1 MKSNRKGRGIMT
13 KQLKAIQEY
22 CDSQNWNYSVNEEK
36 NYLTMRMSLRSVESC
51 TIYAQAR
58 GEDGFT
64 IYTVFPLK
72 APEGKRDAV
81 AAFLTRANYGLIVGN
96 FELDF
101 DDGEI
106 RYKVTAINGEDN
118 LLPPDVTERLFDMG
132 FCMFDRY
139 GEGLLSV
146 IYGNAAPIETVDAIE
161 RRDDEQEEE
170 DAPVAPTALGGTML
184 S

>member
-1 MKSNRKGRGIMT
+1 MT
-13 KQLKAIQEY
+13 KHLNAIREY
-22 CDSQNWNYSVNEEK
+22 CDSQNWNYSLDEEK
-36 NYLTMRMSLRSVESC
+36 NYLTMRMSLRAIDSC
-51 TIYAQAR
+51 TIHAQMR

-64 IYTVFPLK
+64 IYTVFPIK
-72 APEGKRDAV
+72 APEGKRDAI
-81 AAFLTRANYGLIVGN
+81 AAFLTRANYGLILGN

-106 RYKVTAINGEDN
+106 RFKVTTICGEDN
-118 LLPPDVTERLFDMG
+118 VLPMDVMERTFDMG

-146 IYGNAAPIETVDAIE
+146 LYGNAAPIEAVDAIE
-161 RRDDEQEEE
+161 RRDEEEEQE
-170 DAPVAPTALGGTML
+170 APVVPTAPGGTML

>member
-1 MKSNRKGRGIMT
+1 MT
-13 KQLKAIQEY
+13 KHLNAIREY
-22 CDSQNWNYSVNEEK
+22 CDSQNWNYSLDEEK
-36 NYLTMRMSLRSVESC
+36 NYLTMRMSLRSV
-51 TIYAQAR
+51 
-58 GEDGFT
+58 DWFT
-64 IYTVFPLK
+64 IYTVFPVK

-81 AAFLTRANYGLIVGN
+81 AAFLTRANYGLILGN

-106 RYKVTAINGEDN
+106 RFKVTAICGEDN
-118 LLPPDVTERLFDMG
+118 ILPPDVMERTFDMG

-146 IYGNAAPIETVDAIE
+146 LYGNAAPIETVDAIE
-161 RRDDEQEEE
+161 RRDEEE
-170 DAPVAPTALGGTML
+170 ESEAPAAPTAPGGTML

>member
-1 MKSNRKGRGIMT
+1 MT
-13 KQLKAIQEY
+13 KHLNAIREY
-22 CDSQNWNYSVNEEK
+22 CDSQNWNYSLDEEK
-36 NYLTMRMSLRSVESC
+36 NYLTMRMGLRSVESC
-51 TIYAQAR
+51 TIYAQER

-64 IYTVFPLK
+64 VYTVFPIK
-72 APEGKRDAV
+72 VPEGKRDAV
-81 AAFLTRANYGLIVGN
+81 AMFLTRANYGLILGN

-106 RYKVTAINGEDN
+106 RFKVTTICGEGN
-118 LLPPDVTERLFDMG
+118 ILPPDVMERTFDMG

-146 IYGNAAPIETVDAIE
+146 LYGNAAPIDAVDANE
-161 RRDDEQEEE
+161 RRDDDES
-170 DAPVAPTALGGTML
+170 DPPVAPTAPGGTLL